1 MPSLTRDWYNF
12 RRPDVRTHYGG
23 VTEVNTN
30 PSRGMWSSRAGFI
43 LAAAGSA
50 VGLGNIWGFPTQVG
64 QGGGAGF
71 VVIYLACVFLICAPI
86 MAGEI
91 ALGRRARLSPVGS
104 FAALAPGRRWWL
116 VGALG
121 VLAGVGIL
129 SFYSVIAGWAV
140 AYVWFA
146 ATGAVSGTP
155 DDIGRF
161 FSEFTGNGLVSAAL
175 ALFVIGTTAAVLLG
189 GVRTGIERVT
199 KALMPILVLLLI
211 ALALR
216 AVTLPGAG
224 AGLTYYLS
232 PDLSALA
239 DIGVFTAALGQ
250 AFFSLS
256 LGMGCIL
263 TYGSYF
269 SRQDGIASAALWIVA
284 LDTSIAL
291 LAGFIIFPVG
301 FSIAGFDPTT
311 SGPGLIFTVLPR
323 LFAEFP
329 GGQLFGGAFFL
340 LLSVAALTSTISL
353 LEVPVSHCVD
363 ALGWT
368 RTKAVAAVA
377 GAVSV
382 LAIPSALG
390 NGAVGALTSL
400 PGLGMGFLDLMVNV
414 WNEFAL
420 PIGGCLTAIFIGRV
434 WGARLAL
441 DELRA
446 EGAWFPAPEAWT
458 FLIRWVCPVAIASVL
473 LAFLWSLL

>member
-1 MPSLTRDWYNF
+1 M
-12 RRPDVRTHYGG
+12 
-23 VTEVNTN
+23 NTT

-50 VGLGNIWGFPTQVG
+50 VGLGNVWGFPTQVG
-64 QGGGAGF
+64 QGGGAAF
-71 VVIYLACVFLICAPI
+71 VVVYLLCVLLICAPI

-91 ALGRRARLSPVGS
+91 ALGRRTRQSPVGS

-116 VGALG
+116 VGGLG
-121 VLAGVGIL
+121 VLAGTGIL

-140 AYVWFA
+140 AYVWFT
-146 ATGAVSGTP
+146 ATGAVTGTP
-155 DDIGRF
+155 EEIGRF
-161 FSEFTGNGLVSAAL
+161 FSEFTGNGVLSAVL
-175 ALFVIGTTAAVLLG
+175 ALLVIGATAAVLLG

-199 KALMPILVLLLI
+199 KALMPLLVLLLV

-224 AGLTYYLS
+224 AGLAYYLR
-232 PDLSALA
+232 PDPARLA
-239 DIGVFTAALGQ
+239 DAGVFTAALGQ

-269 SRQDGIASAALWIVA
+269 SRRDGIASSALWIVL

-323 LFAEFP
+323 LFTEMP

-363 ALGWT
+363 ALGWS
-368 RTKAVAAVA
+368 RTKAVGVVAAA
-377 GAVSV
+377 ISALAV
-382 LAIPSALG
+382 PSALG
-390 NGAVGALTSL
+390 NGAVALFTSL
-400 PGLGMGFLDLMVNV
+400 PGLGMGFLDLMVVV

-420 PIGGCLTAIFIGRV
+420 PLGGCLTALFVGRI
-434 WGARLAL
+434 WGVERAL

-446 EGAWFPAPEAWT
+446 EGAWFPVPALWI
-458 FLIRWVCPVAIASVL
+458 FLIRWICPLAIASILIATLVL
-473 LAFLWSLL
+473 

>member
-1 MPSLTRDWYNF
+1 MSPTS
-12 RRPDVRTHYGG
+12 
-23 VTEVNTN
+23 
-30 PSRGMWSSRAGFI
+30 SRGMWSSRAGFI

-64 QGGGAGF
+64 QGGGATF
-71 VVIYLACVFLICAPI
+71 VVIYLACIFLICAPI

-91 ALGRRARLSPVGS
+91 ALGRRTRQSPVGA
-104 FAALAPGRRWWL
+104 FTALAPGRRWWL
-116 VGALG
+116 LGGLG

-146 ATGAVSGTP
+146 ATGAVTGSP

-161 FSEFTGNGLVSAAL
+161 FAEFTGNGLVSAGL
-175 ALFVIGTTAAVLLG
+175 AILVIGITAAILLG
-189 GVRTGIERVT
+189 GIRTGIERVT
-199 KALMPILVLLLI
+199 KLLMPLLILLLL
-211 ALALR
+211 ALAVR

-224 AGLTYYLS
+224 AGLAYYLS
-232 PDLSALA
+232 PDWSRLA
-239 DIGVFTAALGQ
+239 DVGVYTSALGQ

-269 SRQDGIASAALWIVA
+269 GRADGIAAAALWIVA

-301 FSIAGFDPTT
+301 FSIAGFDPAS

-323 LFAEFP
+323 LFAEMP

-340 LLSVAALTSTISL
+340 LFSVAALTSTISL

-363 ALGWT
+363 ALGWS
-368 RTKAVAAVA
+368 RQKAVAAVA

-390 NGAVGALTSL
+390 NGAVAVFTSV
-400 PGLGMGFLDLMVNV
+400 PGFGMGFLDLMVSA

-420 PIGGCLTAIFIGRV
+420 PVGGCLTAIFIGRI
-434 WGARLAL
+434 WGVDRAL
-441 DELRA
+441 EELRA
-446 EGAWFPAPEAWT
+446 EGGWLPVPALWS
-458 FLIRWVCPVAIASVL
+458 FLIRWVCPAAIALILVAT
-473 LAFLWSLL
+473 LAAMF